1 MSLNWEL
8 HHQEG
13 LYQELPPTSTMNLD
27 TRSPLEIINSD
38 FESFSNFVKFGHVNA
53 VTVPGNKDEIERTL
67 IGSDFDIFAVTETN
81 IHQNTP
87 KSAFEIKNYRFFHQD
102 REGDNHSKGGC
113 GIYCKKELKTK
124 HIPINYDHEKFEVC
138 AVEVVV
144 NKVKVVVI

>member
-1 MSLNWEL
+1 MSETLCGDNLSLNWEL

-87 KSAFEIKNYRFFHQD
+87 KIVYMETRQKRVSFDFDCDYTISGLNVFIRLF
-102 REGDNHSKGGC
+102 
-113 GIYCKKELKTK
+113 
-124 HIPINYDHEKFEVC
+124 
-138 AVEVVV
+138 
-144 NKVKVVVI
+144 